1 MIIENQKKKIQLSIQ
16 FFNSHFSIL
25 HSQFGMRLLLVS
37 GSSGGHLTPLIA
49 VERAVKKLAPKTQTH
64 FLCSKKPEDAAYL
77 EHEGVEFTQATLPKK
92 NIFFPITYLR
102 SHRTAKRVLKTFKP
116 DIIFSKG
123 GAISVPL
130 CRAAHKQGIPIIIH
144 ESDSVMGKANKM
156 IAPIATAICLGFPPS
171 DEQRSFGKIP
181 IVTGNPIRQSMTQGK
196 RERGLDLTNFAGKR
210 PVLLVTGG
218 SQGASA
224 LNNAITMHLDALLEI
239 CDVIHLTGR
248 GKKGASRRAGYWAR
262 EFVYKELPD
271 LYAITTLALSR
282 AGAASIGELAA
293 NEIPMILVPI
303 RGLANDHQ
311 YENAVRAEAKG
322 AAVILPQTHLET
334 DLVKIVQSLLAKKS
348 ETLSAMRAATA
359 ELRQPEAAR
368 RIAQI
373 ILKSVAQDRKND

>member
-1 MIIENQKKKIQLSIQ
+1 
-16 FFNSHFSIL
+16 
-25 HSQFGMRLLLVS
+25 
-37 GSSGGHLTPLIA
+37 
-49 VERAVKKLAPKTQTH
+49 
-64 FLCSKKPEDAAYL
+64 
-77 EHEGVEFTQATLPKK
+77 
-92 NIFFPITYLR
+92 
-102 SHRTAKRVLKTFKP
+102 
-116 DIIFSKG
+116 
-123 GAISVPL
+123 
-130 CRAAHKQGIPIIIH
+130 
-144 ESDSVMGKANKM
+144 
-156 IAPIATAICLGFPPS
+156 
-171 DEQRSFGKIP
+171 
-181 IVTGNPIRQSMTQGK
+181 MTQGK